1 VMILNADGDEH
12 LRLRRLVAKAF
23 TPPAVERLRPFMRAS
38 ANELIDSFV
47 QRGECDFV
55 AAFADRY
62 PGQIIC
68 ELLGVPAGTERERFA
83 AWANDLGLAFG
94 FEATVHRARIET
106 AVLALSRWAEAQIA
120 ERRRHPGPDL
130 ISALIVAEESGSQLS
145 GDELRAMVVALV
157 FAGNDTTRNQLG
169 LAMAAFLDY
178 PAQWAALAQHPQFAP
193 RAVEEVLRTYSAVP
207 GVTRIVAEDFE
218 FQGLPLRAGTLL
230 TLLLGAA
237 NADPAVFGTSGFDIT
252 LERPA
257 QLTFSSGIHHCLGN
271 WLARAELQE
280 ALPLLAARL
289 REPQLAA
296 TPTWGPG
303 LGIRGPLTLPIRFRA
318 AKLIPQRIE

>member
-1 VMILNADGDEH
+1 MHSTVADTISSDDPNAEPAPAEDDVAFLNILDPAFRVDAQEVQRARAIAWYARTPLGYAVLRYDEVVALLRERRLRQGLAERLARQGITDGPLAQWWRVMILNADGDEH

-169 LAMAAFLDY
+169 LAMAAFLAY
-178 PAQWAALAQHPQFAP
+178 PAQWP
-193 RAVEEVLRTYSAVP
+193 
-207 GVTRIVAEDFE
+207 
-218 FQGLPLRAGTLL
+218 
-230 TLLLGAA
+230 
-237 NADPAVFGTSGFDIT
+237 
-252 LERPA
+252 
-257 QLTFSSGIHHCLGN
+257 
-271 WLARAELQE
+271 
-280 ALPLLAARL
+280 
-289 REPQLAA
+289 
-296 TPTWGPG
+296 
-303 LGIRGPLTLPIRFRA
+303 
-318 AKLIPQRIE
+318 